1 MEPDDFHKRATSY
14 IKPPK
19 DAEDGDNFEA
29 KLDEFKKISTYVDG
43 AYDEDAAFQ
52 GLEKHL
58 AEIESKYDNKD
69 PINRF
74 FYVSLG
80 TSSSRRVYIS

>member
-1 MEPDDFHKRATSY
+1 MLYALQ
-14 IKPPK
+14 
-19 DAEDGDNFEA
+19 GDNFEA
-29 KLDEFKKISTYVDG
+29 KLAEFKKISTYVDG

-52 GLEKHL
+52 NLEKHL

-74 FYVSLG
+74 FYVSTPPLALLPLSIALG
-80 TSSSRRVYIS
+80 